1 MKLLKHKRSISILKK
16 LGTGILSKGSP
27 IFLWFETQKK
37 FYEGTVT
44 VVDNYYKILYD
55 DGDQEDATLDE
66 LVDII
71 MPETARGQ

>member
-1 MKLLKHKRSISILKK
+1 M
-16 LGTGILSKGSP
+16 SK
-27 IFLWFETQKK
+27 WFETQNE